1 MPARTA
7 PSPARRLVLL
17 LALVLCA
24 GLPPDPAAAGPLR
37 DRIAER
43 QAGSETQRLT
53 VDGRERGYEFFVPA
67 LARPGAPLVIVLHG
81 TYGTGEK
88 MQRGLGFD
96 AQARQHGF
104 LVAYPDAYVAPGARQ
119 TERWN
124 DGRGTLPSSAT
135 GIDDVAFIAAL
146 IDDVARRFPIDPRRV
161 FVTGTSNGGMMTYR
175 LGCELPGRI
184 RAIAPEIGAMPT
196 PIAGTCRPAPGLSVL
211 AINGSLDPFVPLAGG
226 TVCVGVPCRYCE
238 GGEVL
243 SPAASLARFA
253 AANGCAAR
261 PVTRTRPPAVDDGTQ
276 VEERRYPGCRAGTEV
291 RGLVV
296 QGMGHVWP
304 PRQGQLPSAGP
315 GSGNL
320 DATAEITAFFL
331 AQR

>member
-7 PSPARRLVLL
+7 RSSSRLFLRL
-17 LALVLCA
+17 LALLVIA
-24 GLPPDPAAAGPLR
+24 GLPPVPSAAGPLR

-43 QAGSETQRLT
+43 QAGSGPQKLT
-53 VDGRERGYEFFVPA
+53 VDGRERSYEVFVPTS
-67 LARPGAPLVIVLHG
+67 ARQGAPLVIVLHG

-96 AQARQHGF
+96 AQARKHGF
-104 LVAYPDAYVAPGARQ
+104 LVAYPDAYMKPGARQ

-135 GIDDVAFIAAL
+135 GIDDVTFIAAL
-146 IDDVARRFPIDPRRV
+146 IDDVVRRFPIDRRRV
-161 FVTGTSNGGMMTYR
+161 FVTGASNGGMMTYR
-175 LGCELPGRI
+175 LGCELPGKI
-184 RAIAPEIGAMPT
+184 RAIAPEIGAIPT
-196 PIAGTCRPAPGLSVL
+196 PIAGSCRPAPGLSVL

-226 TVCVGVPCRYCE
+226 TVCAGVARRFCE

-261 PVTRTRPPAVDDGTQ
+261 PVTRTRPPTVDDGTQ

-304 PRQGQLPSAGP
+304 PRQGQLPAAGP